1 MPDDVLL
8 NKIAII
14 ERCLARIEQEY
25 RGREGELVT
34 NQTRQDA
41 IILNL
46 QRVCEAVI
54 DLAMHLVR
62 THRLGLPQDS
72 RDAFKLLNE
81 AGLLDLPLA
90 GSMQAMVGFRN
101 VAVHD
106 YQELSLDIVG
116 SILENKLSDFRAFT
130 QAAINGDQ
138 N

>member
-1 MPDDVLL
+1 MPDDLLL
-8 NKIAII
+8 NKSAII

-25 RGREGELVT
+25 RGREEELVT

-90 GSMQAMVGFRN
+90 DSMQAMVGFRN

-116 SILENKLSDFRAFT
+116 SILESKLRDFRAFT
-130 QAAINGDQ
+130 QAAINGA
-138 N
+138 